1 MGAQL
6 RVYRQKI
13 KSAQT
18 TKKIT
23 RAMELIAASRIQKA
37 QARVTAS
44 TPYSRAITRA
54 VSAVAT
60 YSNVDHVLTT
70 EPETIERAAVVILT
84 SDRGLA
90 GAFNSQVLRE
100 AEQLAELLRSQ
111 GKDVVYFLVGRKA
124 VGYFQFRR
132 RASERQWTGSTEN
145 PEFELAKEIADAVL
159 EVFLRDAADGGVDE
173 IHVVYNRFVSMMTQ
187 TPEVV
192 RLLPLEV
199 VEGVEEPDATVQPL
213 YEFEPDVET
222 VLDALLP
229 VYIESRI
236 FNALLQSAAAKHAA
250 TQKAMKSASD
260 NADKLI
266 TDYTRLANNARQA
279 EITQQISE
287 IVGGADALVAEV
299 SNPRRR
305 ERRMTDTAT
314 APVAEATGGAVGRI
328 ARVTG
333 PVVDI
338 EFPHDSIPEIYNAL
352 KTDITIEGVT
362 TTITLEV
369 AQHLGDDLVR
379 AIALKPTDGLVRGQ
393 EVIDTG
399 EAISVPVGDVT
410 KGKVFNVI
418 GEVLNGEPGEQH
430 RDHRALADPPQA
442 PGLRPARVE
451 DAALRDRHQGHR
463 PPHPVRAGW
472 QDRPLRRCR
481 RRQDRPH
488 PGDDPARRAG
498 PRWCVGVRRCRR
510 AHP

>member
-23 RAMELIAASRIQKA
+23 KAMELIAASRIQKA

-70 EPETIERAAVVILT
+70 EPETIERAAVLIVT

-100 AEQLAELLRSQ
+100 AEELSELLRSQ
-111 GKDVVYFLVGRKA
+111 GKEVVYFLIGRKA
-124 VGYFQFRR
+124 VSYFQFRR
-132 RASERQWTGSTEN
+132 RSSERQWVGSSEN
-145 PEFELAKEIADAVL
+145 PQFELAKDVAEAVL
-159 EVFLRDAADGGVDE
+159 EAFLRDAADGGVDE

-199 VEGVEEPDATVQPL
+199 VEGVDEPDSTVQPL

-260 NADKLI
+260 NADNLI
-266 TDYTRLANNARQA
+266 TDYTRLANEARQA
-279 EITQQISE
+279 EITQQIAE
-287 IVGGADALVAEV
+287 IVGGADALVA
-299 SNPRRR
+299 
-305 ERRMTDTAT
+305 
-314 APVAEATGGAVGRI
+314 
-328 ARVTG
+328 
-333 PVVDI
+333 
-338 EFPHDSIPEIYNAL
+338 
-352 KTDITIEGVT
+352 K
-362 TTITLEV
+362 
-369 AQHLGDDLVR
+369 
-379 AIALKPTDGLVRGQ
+379 K
-393 EVIDTG
+393 
-399 EAISVPVGDVT
+399 
-410 KGKVFNVI
+410 
-418 GEVLNGEPGEQH
+418 
-430 RDHRALADPPQA
+430 
-442 PGLRPARVE
+442 
-451 DAALRDRHQGHR
+451 
-463 PPHPVRAGW
+463 
-472 QDRPLRRCR
+472 
-481 RRQDRPH
+481 
-488 PGDDPARRAG
+488 
-498 PRWCVGVRRCRR
+498 
-510 AHP
+510 